1 MTESSPEPGV
11 RHTGH
16 VHPTGMTVLYVPSCP
31 ILDICFVH
39 GFTGHPERTWRSKK
53 RTASAKTSIEKFS
66 KRAKLDL
73 LPDVIPH
80 GRVLTFGYDTNIR
93 HSLNGPISRNR
104 LGDHATDFLSALD
117 GCRFQCPRRPL
128 IFVAHSLGG
137 LLVKDMLRL
146 SKSYEHTQPDRYHVY
161 GSTTSLFFFGT
172 PHAGADPRNTIHKV
186 LTNIVKVIGFRVNE
200 QIVETL
206 MPGAERSKLLA
217 DDFLNWIYE
226 RDWNVYTF
234 QEEFAHSALGAKI
247 VDDHSSCINDPR
259 HERIVHIRA
268 DHVDMCRFTSA
279 DDPEFHKVSSALLR
293 AQQSLPTNPPSN
305 AGTDASHEPV
315 SPQTA
320 SPMLSPEKR
329 DMILE
334 SLSFP
339 GIDARYMNLRNAQ
352 RRTCQWILKHH
363 IYKAWIDSSQTDQ
376 HHGFLW
382 IKGKPG
388 TGKSISMKFLY
399 QKAVS
404 KADRIVLKFFFN
416 ARGTKLEHSTEG
428 LYRSLLWQLISAIP
442 PSNVN
447 SYALSQLRAVDDTA
461 SWPVEAL
468 KDAFGSILA
477 NASSHD
483 LYCFVDAL
491 DECAEKEIRDMVSFF
506 EEIGE
511 NAVLNQRRIRVCFS
525 SRHYPHITISRGLE
539 LVLEDEDDHSQD
551 IRDYISSQ
559 LKIDHNR
566 REIEEEIFNRSWRI
580 FLWAALVVEILNKE
594 NDRGGDASV
603 RQRLRQIPQG
613 LHDLFQDILTRD
625 TENIPEM
632 ILCIQWILF
641 AKRPLRREELYFAI
655 QIGRDP
661 NSCTIWDQTMIPT
674 TRIDRFNLN
683 ASKGLAE
690 VTKKDATVQFI
701 HESVRDYLIRE
712 RGLET
717 LLHFQNSGVSLS
729 GGASHDI
736 LRDICLKQIHGGH
749 IAQSSTEN
757 ESSWTNMPFL
767 QYAITN
773 ILAHADSAQSE
784 GSEQIDFLQNIFP
797 REAWVSL
804 DNALQKYKSRHH
816 SKKVDL
822 LYLLAEQNLASL
834 IHIHPKR
841 HDSFIE
847 PKEKERFPSPL
858 AAAMAFGNN
867 EAVFA
872 LAFEAAKGSL
882 TTDRV
887 QELNQVEMELRKM
900 PRLTSDLKNSK
911 WGRIDSL
918 CLLCLIGSVTL
929 LDALLNQIIAATTI
943 DPQELLSKAKCITS
957 LEIDVYLI
965 RRGARV
971 NTITFTGDTA
981 LGKAVEADEL
991 TMAKFLLINGADPN
1005 MSRRQGCLNL
1015 RCLDIAKSSSMM
1027 VLLIRHRAQ
1036 FTSALDGRKLDMPV
1050 RHLLPALGQLS
1061 DDEILSFF
1069 ECADDNK
1076 FITMNSIISST
1087 EETSLSLLRRVL
1099 NNNIDWP
1106 GLRDGYRH
1114 SYLTLAALIRNTE
1127 AIRILCQVGRADVNT
1142 RNREGQTPLCE
1153 ATQYGDAA
1161 TVQCLLELGADPN
1174 IAANNGETPLTL
1186 AARNDNTEAI
1196 RMLCQVGRADVNT
1209 RNNKGW
1215 TLLREATQYGDA
1227 ATVQCLLELGA
1238 DPNVADNSRRVPLML
1253 AARSGNNKAVRMLC
1267 QVGRANVNTQDK
1279 EGETPLHAAT
1289 RYRGAATVQCLLEL
1303 GADPNIAADYG
1314 STPLLVAA
1322 GSSDY
1327 LTLQTLLQ
1335 CASINVNLPGSYGKT
1350 PIHMATIAGNEEA
1363 VQLLL
1368 SHHSIDAN
1376 VDSYEG
1382 STPLHAAAGL
1392 NHYGVVRLLLAYP
1405 SINVNPTDNDGRT
1418 PLLLAAQRSSE
1429 GIVRLMLADP
1439 RVDRTARCWAGYS
1452 VLDYAKKNVDPR
1464 VLDCIEGMR

>member
-1 MTESSPEPGV
+1 MTEASPEPGV

-16 VHPTGMTVLYVPSCP
+16 VHPTGMTVLYVPSHP
-31 ILDICFVH
+31 TVDICFVH

-66 KRAKLDL
+66 KRAKLSTFMQRSQQRDDLSESSSVLPVTPECVYWPRDL

-117 GCRFQCPRRPL
+117 DYRCQCPHRPL
-128 IFVAHSLGG
+128 IFVVHSLGG

-186 LTNIVKVIGFRVNE
+186 LINIVKVIGFRVNE
-200 QIVETL
+200 QIVQTL

-217 DDFLNWIYE
+217 DDFLKWTNE

-234 QEEFAHSALGAKI
+234 QEEFAHSALGTKI

-279 DDPEFHKVSSALLR
+279 GDPEFRKVSSALLR

-305 AGTDASHEPV
+305 AGTDASHESI
-315 SPQTA
+315 SPQVA
-320 SPMLSPEKR
+320 GPMLSPEQR
-329 DMILE
+329 NIILE

-339 GIDARYMNLRNAQ
+339 GIDARYMTLKNAQ

-428 LYRSLLWQLISAIP
+428 LYRSLLWQLISALP

-477 NASSHD
+477 SASSHD

-580 FLWAALVVEILNKE
+580 FLWAALVVDILNKE

-661 NSCTIWDQTMIPT
+661 NSCTIWDQAMILT
-674 TRIDRFNLN
+674 ARIDRFNLN

-784 GSEQIDFLQNIFP
+784 GSEQIDFLTNIFP

-911 WGRIDSL
+911 WGRMDSL
-918 CLLCLIGSVTL
+918 CLLCLIGGVTL
-929 LDALLNQIIAATTI
+929 FDALLNQIIAATTI
-943 DPQELLSKAKCITS
+943 DPQELLSRAKCITS

-965 RRGARV
+965 QRGARV

-981 LGKAVEADEL
+981 LEKAVKADEL
-991 TMAKFLLINGADPN
+991 TKAKFLLMNGADPN
-1005 MSRRQGCLNL
+1005 MSSSCQGYLNL

-1027 VLLIRHRAQ
+1027 VLLIRYGAQ
-1036 FTSALDGRKLDMPV
+1036 FTDTPDGRKVDRPAH
-1050 RHLLPALGQLS
+1050 HLLSALGQLS
-1061 DDEILSFF
+1061 DDEIRIFF
-1069 ECADDNK
+1069 EYTNYHK
-1076 FITMNSIISST
+1076 LITIHSITRST
-1087 EETSLSLLRRVL
+1087 EETGLTLLRRVL
-1099 NNNIDWP
+1099 NNNLDRS
-1106 GLRDGYRH
+1106 GLRGEYRS
-1114 SYLTLAALIRNTE
+1114 SYLTLATRYHNTEAIRVLCQVGRADINTWNRGGQTPLCEATRYGDAATVQCLLELGADPNIAANNGDTPLILAALDRNTE
-1127 AIRILCQVGRADVNT
+1127 AIRMLCQVGRADVNT
-1142 RNREGQTPLCE
+1142 RNREGRTPLCE

-1161 TVQCLLELGADPN
+1161 TVQCLLELGADLN
-1174 IAANNGETPLTL
+1174 IAAHNGL
-1186 AARNDNTEAI
+1186 
-1196 RMLCQVGRADVNT
+1196 
-1209 RNNKGW
+1209 
-1215 TLLREATQYGDA
+1215 
-1227 ATVQCLLELGA
+1227 
-1238 DPNVADNSRRVPLML
+1238 
-1253 AARSGNNKAVRMLC
+1253 
-1267 QVGRANVNTQDK
+1267 
-1279 EGETPLHAAT
+1279 
-1289 RYRGAATVQCLLEL
+1289 
-1303 GADPNIAADYG
+1303 
-1314 STPLLVAA
+1314 TPLLIAA
-1322 GSSDY
+1322 ESSEY
-1327 LTLQTLLQ
+1327 LMMRTLLQ
-1335 CASINVNLPGSYGKT
+1335 CASINVNLPNSYGET
-1350 PIHMATIAGNEEA
+1350 PIHMATMAGKEEA
-1363 VQLLL
+1363 
-1368 SHHSIDAN
+1368 
-1376 VDSYEG
+1376 
-1382 STPLHAAAGL
+1382 
-1392 NHYGVVRLLLAYP
+1392 VRLLLAYP
-1405 SINVNPTDNDGRT
+1405 SINVNPTDKGGRT
-1418 PLLLAAQRSSE
+1418 PLLLAAQYSSE
-1429 GIVRLMLADP
+1429 EIVQLMLADP
-1439 RVDRTARCWAGYS
+1439 RVDRTAKCRVGYS
-1452 VLDYAKKNVDPR
+1452 VLDYAKENRNPG
-1464 VLDCIEGMR
+1464 VLNCIKGMR